1 MKHFLAYYQ
10 LANDYDRRN
19 ELHAQ
24 PLQPVIEKVESLQSF
39 DELNEQFR
47 NGCWIHYHCHLI

>member
-24 PLQPVIEKVESLQSF
+24 PLQPIIEKVESLRVF
-39 DELNEQFR
+39 DELNEAISR
-47 NGCWIHYHCHLI
+47 MAVGCITIAI